1 MNIPLPLIEFAAVI
15 GVVLYLFTMSSS
27 PLRREA
33 SPDKKVDEADSS
45 NATAATDQ
53 SGPEDRRQG

>member
-1 MNIPLPLIEFAAVI
+1 MNIPLPLIEFAAFI

-33 SPDKKVDEADSS
+33 SSDKKADEADSS
-45 NATAATDQ
+45 DAAAAADQ